1 MFTDCCGAN
10 FREPGW
16 PDNDI
21 CADCGEHTEPVPYE
35 DTLTEK
41 EKKERSE

>member
-1 MFTDCCGAN
+1 MFTNCCGAN
-10 FREPGW
+10 FGEPGW

-21 CADCGEHTEPVPYE
+21 CTDCGEHAVPIPIE